1 MSQYPI
7 KEEMVKHFLNAIDGH
22 TSNIKHWMKYPP
34 RRDAVENIEHSYVLL
49 GKIIEQYKKL
59 IKDEGFAD
67 EDPITIESILG
78 EK

>member
-1 MSQYPI
+1 MSQYPL
-7 KEEMVKHFLNAIDGH
+7 KDEMVKHFLNAIDGH
-22 TSNIKHWMKYPP
+22 TSSVKHWMKYPP
-34 RRDAVENIEHSYVLL
+34 RKDAVENIEHSYKML

-67 EDPITIESILG
+67 GDPITIESILG